1 MNGHS
6 LATAEGH
13 CGWIERDVTM
23 RFLTEDDR
31 HPVEVLSC
39 SAFEEPIALACGTP
53 CLAEGAARVAR
64 SDRPF

>member
-1 MNGHS
+1 
-6 LATAEGH
+6 
-13 CGWIERDVTM
+13 M

-53 CLAEGAARVAR
+53 CLAEAAARVVL